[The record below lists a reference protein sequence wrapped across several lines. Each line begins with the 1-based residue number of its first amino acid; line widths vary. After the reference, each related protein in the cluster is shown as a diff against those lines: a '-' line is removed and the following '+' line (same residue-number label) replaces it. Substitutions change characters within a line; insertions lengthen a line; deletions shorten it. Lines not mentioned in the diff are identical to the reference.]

1 MEQFIGCDAHQKYS
15 VFVTMDDKGRASEPV
30 RVDNNKAELRRY
42 LCGLPKATPVAL
54 ETSGSWYWLVDELEA
69 AGLQPRLVDAKQAK
83 QRMGGR
89 NKTDALDAL
98 GLAMLLRNGTL
109 PTVWIP
115 NYHLRD
121 LRGLLRTRLAMRRQ
135 ATFLKNRLTA
145 AVRRYGLREDQCSD
159 LFAGK
164 GRLQLSKYLGWLP
177 TQTQFACLEEWAL
190 LDQAEGHIE
199 ELEKRIREK
208 IGSIGWVRLLK
219 SLPGV
224 GEVLGATLWLEI
236 GDVERFPTAEYLA
249 SYAGLTPTVHS
260 SGGKTHMGPTSKC
273 ANHYLR
279 WAYVEA
285 ANCIVRHKQKY
296 GHHHVGRLYERIK
309 TKKCTAKAK
318 VAVGRH
324 LAEASWWILTRKQ
337 VYREPAPAPG
347 SFVQE
352 RVNAKAV

>member
-1 MEQFIGCDAHQKYS
+1 MQQFIGCDAHQKYS
-15 VFVTMDDKGRASEPV
+15 VFVTVDETGRGSEPV
-30 RVDNNKAELRRY
+30 RVEHNKAVLRRY
-42 LCGLPKATPVAL
+42 LNRLPKGTPVAL
-54 ETSGSWYWLVDELEA
+54 EASGSWYWLVDEMEA
-69 AGLQPRLVDAKQAK
+69 AGLEPRLVDPRQAK

-89 NKTDALDAL
+89 NKTDELDAL
-98 GLAMLLRNGTL
+98 GLALLLRNGTL

-115 NYHLRD
+115 SSELRD

-135 ATFLKNRLTA
+135 GTFLKNRLTA

-164 GRLQLSKYLGWLP
+164 GRLHLSNYIGWLP
-177 TQTQFACLEEWAL
+177 TQTQFACLQEWNL
-190 LDQAEGHIE
+190 LDQLEDHLE

-208 IGSIGWVRLLK
+208 IGSIGWVRLLQ

-236 GDVERFPTAEYLA
+236 GAVERFVRAQDLA
-249 SYAGLTPTVHS
+249 SYAGLTPTVHA
-260 SGGKTHMGPTSKC
+260 SGGKTRMGPTSKQ

-285 ANCIVRHKQKY
+285 ANCIVRHQDKY
-296 GHHHVGRLYERIK
+296 AHYHVGRLYARIK
-309 TKKCTAKAK
+309 AKGCPAKAK

-324 LAEASWWILTRKQ
+324 LAEASWWILKKKQ
-337 VYREPAPAPG
+337 VYREPAPALVASSKNG
-347 SFVQE
+347 
-352 RVNAKAV
+352 